1 MSAQTEIILIA
12 MLAAFACALPGVF
25 LVLRKMSM
33 VADAITHTVFLGIVI
48 AFFATENLNSPW
60 LLIGATLMGCFTVWC
75 TESLQRT
82 RLVSEDASIGIV
94 FPLLFSIGL
103 ILVNL
108 YGSNVHLDTD
118 SVLLGELAFAPF
130 DRVRVNGA
138 DWGAVSMWVLAGI
151 CLLNTLVIVAAFKE
165 WKLVTFDA
173 LLAAMYGFSPI
184 WMHYLLMT
192 LVSVTVVASFQA
204 VGAILVIGLMIGPA
218 ATAYLLTKDLR
229 KMLVLVASIGALS
242 AWLGTELAFWLD
254 VSIAGTIAGTI
265 GGVFLLTVIATPK
278 SGIIARYRRLKRL
291 RLQYGEETVLFHL
304 LTHEGT
310 ATQAQEAGVGTLYE
324 HLRWKPEFADLICRR
339 LQAGHFVR
347 IHGGTVHLTE
357 SGRARAYR
365 VSETLFAEQ

>member
-1 MSAQTEIILIA
+1 MSAQTEIIIIA
-12 MLAAFACALPGVF
+12 MLAAVACALPGVF

-33 VADAITHTVFLGIVI
+33 AADAITHTVFLGIVL
-48 AFFATENLNSPW
+48 AFLATANLNSPW
-60 LLIGATLMGCFTVWC
+60 LLVGATLMGCFTVWC
-75 TESLQRT
+75 TETLQRT

-94 FPLLFSIGL
+94 FPLLFSVGL

-118 SVLLGELAFAPF
+118 AVLLGELAFAPF
-130 DRVRVNGA
+130 DRVRFGGA
-138 DWGAVSMWVLAGI
+138 DWGPVSMWVLSGI
-151 CLLNTLVIVAAFKE
+151 CLLNTIVILAAFKE
-165 WKLVTFDA
+165 WKLVTFDS

-229 KMLVLVASIGALS
+229 KMLAVAALIGALS
-242 AWLGTELAFWLD
+242 AWIGTELAFAID
-254 VSIAGTIAGTI
+254 VSIAGAIATTI
-265 GGVFLLTVIATPK
+265 GAVFMLMVAVTPK
-278 SGIIARYRRLKRL
+278 TGIIARYRRLKRL

-310 ATQAQEAGVGTLYE
+310 AVQAQEAGVGTLHE
-324 HLRWKPEFADLICRR
+324 HLRWTPAFADLICRR
-339 LQAGHFVR
+339 LEAGEFVH
-347 IHGGTVHLTE
+347 IHSGTVHLTE
-357 SGRARAYR
+357 RGRERAYR